1 MASQVITVQLPEPLY
16 KQVKARAQQM
26 QRSVE
31 DELVAV
37 VAAALPTIDELP
49 TDITDELAQLT
60 FLTDEE
66 LWQAARTT
74 LNQEQSERMQALI
87 SKKQRDNLSPQ
98 EEEEAQQLAHYSD
111 KVMLIRAQAAV
122 LLKERGHDIST
133 LTKPTAA

>member
-1 MASQVITVQLPEPLY
+1 MASQTITVRLPEPLY
-16 KQVKARAQQM
+16 EQVKARAQQM

-37 VAAALPTIDELP
+37 VAAALPAVSELP
-49 TDITDELAQLT
+49 TDIVDEMVQLT

-66 LWQAARTT
+66 LWQAAHTT
-74 LNQEQSERMQALI
+74 LSQEQSERMQALI
-87 SKKQRDNLSPQ
+87 SKQQRDGLSDQ

-111 KVMLIRAQAAV
+111 KVMLIRAQAAA

-133 LTKPTAA
+133 LNKSVAA